1 MTSIAEEILSHWQNN
16 QEKYASQIQSIS
28 DSRWPAWTI
37 NLSFKAVG
45 VALPLPSDIQVE
57 EDFSSVKLRCIS
69 IPAISSKPMLA
80 LISFE
85 KSYAFASLCAQ
96 FVTPGNNGKRREQLI
111 SNPVVWWKE
120 WKGLLGNKNVEK
132 KVYDVLGEL
141 VGLATL
147 FAQGHHPKW
156 TGAQGISTDIDC
168 GSEKYEVKST
178 TVRNSKS
185 FEAHGL
191 FQLSTDTVPKYLLFA
206 QFEPSEAGCSINRLM
221 DHLYNQGLPTSEY
234 EENLKKL
241 GYAQGASARTKMYRL
256 LGLSKYEINDSFPH
270 IEPSS
275 FVGGTLPEGVTSIS
289 YHVSLDGICCKNM
302 LSYVPE
308 INA

>member
-96 FVTPGNNGKRREQLI
+96 FVTPGNNGSAG
-111 SNPVVWWKE
+111 SNSSPT
-120 WKGLLGNKNVEK
+120 LLSGGKNGRDFLE
-132 KVYDVLGEL
+132 
-141 VGLATL
+141 
-147 FAQGHHPKW
+147 
-156 TGAQGISTDIDC
+156 I
-168 GSEKYEVKST
+168 
-178 TVRNSKS
+178 
-185 FEAHGL
+185 
-191 FQLSTDTVPKYLLFA
+191 
-206 QFEPSEAGCSINRLM
+206 
-221 DHLYNQGLPTSEY
+221 
-234 EENLKKL
+234 
-241 GYAQGASARTKMYRL
+241 KM
-256 LGLSKYEINDSFPH
+256 
-270 IEPSS
+270 
-275 FVGGTLPEGVTSIS
+275 
-289 YHVSLDGICCKNM
+289 
-302 LSYVPE
+302 
-308 INA
+308 